1 MAKENQTNQTRNEV
15 LKTSITE
22 RFATN
27 CGLKRPF
34 QKDDKGNILKG
45 SDGKALKEKTPVNVN
60 KNAENKEDR
69 VYIIQHVLF
78 PSDKQKEDG
87 KQSATDEF
95 LISAKLCKKL
105 KDKGFDID
113 KTHALCKIVFKSV
126 PTKME
131 VAGQVIDVILL
142 EENTDTK
149 TKEACPYQ
157 ERRVLNGDITL
168 IPKKKSSTTPATED
182 APAEEAPKTADINVD
197 DDDLPF

>member
-1 MAKENQTNQTRNEV
+1 MAKENQTNQKTQRNEV

-45 SDGKALKEKTPVNVN
+45 DDGKALKEKTPVNVN

-78 PSDKQKEDG
+78 PSDEQKKDG

-113 KTHALCKIVFKSV
+113 KTHSLCKIVFKSV

-142 EENTDTK
+142 EENGDAK

-168 IPKKKSSTTPATED
+168 IPKKKSSTPAED
-182 APAEEAPKTADINVD
+182 APAEEAPKTANINVD